1 MEDPLKIYSDILS
14 ISNEEGTSD
23 GAKKGWLTRKR
34 GGDGTWEPEN
44 WNDDKET
51 KLNEWIDEDPF
62 IENQIKDIKNMDSTI
77 KALQDFKE
85 SDDDYGIRKRDID
98 NYEEGMHGDYESD
111 TIYKYD
117 VDKKIE
123 GIKKE
128 KQGLEEYNDHME
140 NYYSNII
147 DKEGELENDLDKELL
162 GFNLGYNGSDI
173 DESLFTDE
181 FSERDDP
188 NREINK
194 EYYENLMTWEIDEM
208 IHDKSE
214 WSRDIIRNWSKQGA
228 RWDKHDQNQYLPQKS
243 KREYAIKAMKK
254 IEKEH
259 TYYKKVLQ
267 QNLNIVSYLNNLKNE
282 M

>member
-34 GGDGTWEPEN
+34 GGDGKWEPEN

-62 IENQIKDIKNMDSTI
+62 IENQTKDIKNMDSTI

-128 KQGLEEYNDHME
+128 KQGLEEYKDRME
-140 NYYSNII
+140 I
-147 DKEGELENDLDKELL
+147 L

>member
-1 MEDPLKIYSDILS
+1 MEDPLKIYNDILS

-34 GGDGTWEPEN
+34 GGDGKWEPEN
-44 WNDDKET
+44 WNDDKED
-51 KLNEWIDEDPF
+51 KLNKWIDEDPF
-62 IENQIKDIKNMDSTI
+62 IKNQTKDIENMDSTI

-111 TIYKYD
+111 TIYKYN

-147 DKEGELENDLDKELL
+147 DKGDILENDLDKELL

-173 DESLFTDE
+173 DESLVTDE

-194 EYYENLMTWEIDEM
+194 EYYENMRTWEIDEK

-228 RWDKHDQNQYLPQKS
+228 RWDKHDQNQYLPQKT

-259 TYYKKVLQ
+259 EHYKKVLQ
-267 QNLNIVSYLNNLKNE
+267 QNLNIVSYLSNLKK
-282 M
+282 

>member
-1 MEDPLKIYSDILS
+1 MEDPLKIYNDILS

-34 GGDGTWEPEN
+34 GGDGKWEPEN

-51 KLNEWIDEDPF
+51 KLNEWIDEDF
-62 IENQIKDIKNMDSTI
+62 IVDHNKRDIKNMDSTI

-85 SDDDYGIRKRDID
+85 SGDDYGIRKRDID

-173 DESLFTDE
+173 DESLVTDE
-181 FSERDDP
+181 FSVRDDP
-188 NREINK
+188 NREDNK
-194 EYYENLMTWEIDEM
+194 EYYENMNEWEIDEK
-208 IHDKSE
+208 IHDKSK

-259 TYYKKVLQ
+259 AYYKKVLQ
-267 QNLNIVSYLNNLKNE
+267 QNLNIVSYLNSLKK
-282 M
+282 

>member
-1 MEDPLKIYSDILS
+1 MEDPLKIYNDILS

-34 GGDGTWEPEN
+34 GGDGKWEPEN

-51 KLNEWIDEDPF
+51 KLNEWIDEDQF
-62 IENQIKDIKNMDSTI
+62 IKNQTKDIKNMDSTI

-85 SDDDYGIRKRDID
+85 SGDDYGIRKRDID

-111 TIYKYD
+111 TIYKYN

-128 KQGLEEYNDHME
+128 KQGLEEYNDYME
-140 NYYSNII
+140 NYFSNII
-147 DKEGELENDLDKELL
+147 DKEDELENDLDKELL

-173 DESLFTDE
+173 DESLVTDE
-181 FSERDDP
+181 FSVRDDP
-188 NREINK
+188 NREDNK
-194 EYYENLMTWEIDEM
+194 EYYENMNEWEIDEK
-208 IHDKSE
+208 IHDKSK

-228 RWDKHDQNQYLPQKS
+228 RWDKHDQNQYLPQKT
-243 KREYAIKAMKK
+243 KREYAIKAIKR
-254 IEKEH
+254 IEGIHKAKRE
-259 TYYKKVLQ
+259 TLQ
-267 QNLNIVSYLNNLKNE
+267 KNINLVSYLNSLKK
-282 M
+282 

>member
-1 MEDPLKIYSDILS
+1 MEDPLKIYNDILS

-34 GGDGTWEPEN
+34 GGDGKWEPEN

-51 KLNEWIDEDPF
+51 KLNEWIDEDQF
-62 IENQIKDIKNMDSTI
+62 IKNQTKDIKNMDSTI

-128 KQGLEEYNDHME
+128 KQGLEEYNDYME
-140 NYYSNII
+140 NYFSNII
-147 DKEGELENDLDKELL
+147 DKEDELENDLDKELL

-173 DESLFTDE
+173 DESLVTDE
-181 FSERDDP
+181 FSVRDDP
-188 NREINK
+188 NREDNK
-194 EYYENLMTWEIDEM
+194 EYYENMNEWEIDEK

-214 WSRDIIRNWSKQGA
+214 WSRDIIRNWAKQGA

-259 TYYKKVLQ
+259 AYYKKVLQ
-267 QNLNIVSYLNNLKNE
+267 QNLNIVIYLNSLKK
-282 M
+282 